1 MSCSYPVSVQVELA
15 CKVGKP
21 LFVHDREAHA
31 HITECLDRF
40 KGRLPPVV
48 IHCFTG
54 TPAEAQRYVRGCVH
68 WRVHGPVSMG
78 CIVEYGMW
86 GVECGVWDVECGV
99 WDVGCIVWSV
109 GCGVWG
115 VGCGVWSVECGMW
128 DVECGVWS
136 VGCGMYSVECGVWV
150 VGCIV
155 WSVGCGVWSVEC
167 GEHSFKKDNDHW
179 WSPCNARLFQKV

>member
-1 MSCSYPVSVQVELA
+1 MSCCYPVSVQVELA

-21 LFVHDREAHA
+21 LFIHDREAHA

-54 TPAEAQRYVRGCVH
+54 TPAEAQRCVRGCDH

-78 CIVEYGMW
+78 CIVWSVECGVWGVWGVEYGMYSVECGVWGVGGVECGCGVW
-86 GVECGVWDVECGV
+86 GVECG
-99 WDVGCIVWSV
+99 VWSV

-115 VGCGVWSVECGMW
+115 VECGMW
-128 DVECGVWS
+128 RTF
-136 VGCGMYSVECGVWV
+136 
-150 VGCIV
+150 II
-155 WSVGCGVWSVEC
+155 
-167 GEHSFKKDNDHW
+167 KDLRH
-179 WSPCNARLFQKV
+179 